1 MTTGL
6 DLRVERVKA
15 GATQRDVGRYMGV
28 SAARVSVIERS
39 ANTRGT
45 GIDPD
50 TEHRYREA
58 VKALV
63 RERKSGEPQS
73 WQVEIATGLAH
84 LGVQEQYASGKS
96 QARFDA
102 RTWPSHRVVEVKIG
116 PTSPA
121 AAVIG
126 YLDGLEAAGV
136 SPRLLDASGTIVNR
150 RIG

>member
-15 GATQRDVGRYMGV
+15 GATQRDIGRYMGV
-28 SAARVSVIERS
+28 SAARVSVIERG

-63 RERKSGEPQS
+63 RERESGEPQS
-73 WQVEIATGLAH
+73 WQVEIVAGLP
-84 LGVQEQYASGKS
+84 LDVQEQYKGGKS

-102 RTWPSHRVVEVKIG
+102 RAYPSHRTVEVKIA
-116 PTSPA
+116 PTTPA
-121 AAVIG
+121 ATVIG